1 MKAIV
6 LFLALALASGALAD
20 EYTPVNW
27 LGATA
32 KGEIHVDLGGFVMTV
47 GRCTGLGVTVFDVT
61 YDVQSSKWQ
70 YRQGEDSEWVDIP
83 GSERTGEI
91 CAFDLSYIDIKGGGQ
106 YRYVA
111 EVSIDGE
118 VGKYASFTVLRVRG
132 EPKEDE
138 EESQETDESA
148 AEEAEDETAVEAV
161 SWGFLKSRA
170 TR

>member
-6 LFLALALASGALAD
+6 LFLVLASGALAD
-20 EYTPVNW
+20 EYTPVGW
-27 LGATA
+27 LGLTSQ
-32 KGEIHVDLGGFVMTV
+32 GEVLFQPPGLFLTIGGCGLGGTY
-47 GRCTGLGVTVFDVT
+47 GAGGVDYF
-61 YDVQSSKWQ
+61 VQSSKWQ
-70 YRQGEDSEWVDIP
+70 YRKGEDSEWVDIP
-83 GSERTGEI
+83 DSERTNGI
-91 CAFDLSYIDIKGGGQ
+91 CAFDRSYIDIKGGGL

-118 VGKYASFTVLRVRG
+118 VGKYASSTVIRVQG

-161 SWGFLKSRA
+161 TWGFLKSRA